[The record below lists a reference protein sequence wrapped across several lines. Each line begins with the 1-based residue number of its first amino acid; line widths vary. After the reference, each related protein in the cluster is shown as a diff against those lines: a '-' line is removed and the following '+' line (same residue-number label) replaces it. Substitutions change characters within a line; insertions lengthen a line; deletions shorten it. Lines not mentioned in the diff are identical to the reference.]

1 MSFSLDARLSRDT
14 DFVGDLPLCRVLLM
28 NDSRWPWL
36 VLVPRRDN
44 LVELTDLEAP
54 ERGRLIE
61 EVAQT
66 AEWLKGYQAE
76 KVNVGALGNIVR
88 QLHVHV
94 VARSAG
100 DPGWPGPVWGYGAP
114 LPYEDAEAKALIEEA
129 RQGLTP
135 SLRGAIP
142 GSKSPERR
150 RFHGRG

>member
-14 DFVGDLPLCRVLLM
+14 DFVADLPLCRVLLM

-44 LVELTDLEAP
+44 LAELSDLEAVD
-54 ERGRLIE
+54 RTRLIE
-61 EVAQT
+61 EAVQMAH
-66 AEWLKGYQAE
+66 WLKAHTRAE
-76 KVNVGALGNIVR
+76 KINLGALGNIVR

-100 DPGWPGPVWGYGAP
+100 DPGWPGPGWGFGAAAR
-114 LPYEDAEAKALIEEA
+114 YNDAEAKALIEAA

-135 SLRGAIP
+135 SLRGA
-142 GSKSPERR
+142 
-150 RFHGRG
+150 